1 MKTLNLKFVICI
13 SLLFG
18 FGPPNF
24 ARSEDDVWPQWRGP
38 SGFGH
43 SNASNL
49 PLQWDESKNV
59 VWSVGTN
66 GRGYSSPIVRGQQI
80 WITSAIETL
89 ASADDAA
96 SRLKINTGDQPLTVL
111 DRVEFLAECLDRR
124 TGKLL
129 HSIRLFSFEKPQWV
143 HKLNSYASPTPY
155 LDGNRLYCHFGAFG
169 TACLNTD
176 TSNVEWVNQELQ
188 VMHENGPGGS
198 PIVAGDYVV
207 FHLDGSDKQFIAA
220 LDKHTGKVAW
230 RTDRSGEMNPN
241 PQLKKSYG
249 TPILVEING
258 TSQIVSPASNWLYG
272 YDIRSGSELWKIP
285 YGQLGFS
292 LTPRPVVGNGMIYL
306 ATGFGKG
313 QILAFKYQGLAK
325 PEIAWKFARG
335 TPTMPSPLLVD
346 TELYFIT
353 DTGVLTCLDALTGVE
368 HYRERLSGNFSS
380 SLWYADRKIFISN
393 REGDTYVFSPGP
405 KFELLSKNT
414 LPEPIMATPAAIG
427 REIYLRT
434 EKRMFRLEALSQN
447 ETRDPVP

>member
-1 MKTLNLKFVICI
+1 
-13 SLLFG
+13 
-18 FGPPNF
+18 
-24 ARSEDDVWPQWRGP
+24 
-38 SGFGH
+38 
-43 SNASNL
+43 
-49 PLQWDESKNV
+49 
-59 VWSVGTN
+59 
-66 GRGYSSPIVRGQQI
+66 
-80 WITSAIETL
+80 
-89 ASADDAA
+89 
-96 SRLKINTGDQPLTVL
+96 
-111 DRVEFLAECLDRR
+111 
-124 TGKLL
+124 
-129 HSIRLFSFEKPQWV
+129 
-143 HKLNSYASPTPY
+143 
-155 LDGNRLYCHFGAFG
+155 
-169 TACLNTD
+169 LNTD

-198 PIVAGDYVV
+198 PIVAGDYFV

-249 TPILVEING
+249 TPILVEIDG

-380 SLWYADRKIFISN
+380 SLWYADRKIFISS